1 MCVLFNLE
9 RYIHTKKK
17 KFKPFIIFKALAKT
31 PSLHNST
38 TKYLDLLIVVIIV
51 TAIETLLLW
60 LIALTR
66 KAVVWSRR
74 GIIVRN
80 VQLTH
85 MAGAG
90 L

>member
-1 MCVLFNLE
+1 MLFNLE

-17 KFKPFIIFKALAKT
+17 LNLLFKALAKT

-38 TKYLDLLIVVIIV
+38 TKYLDLLIVTIIV

-60 LIALTR
+60 LDSLDQKSCCVVQTR
-66 KAVVWSRR
+66 NS
-74 GIIVRN
+74 RN